1 MLSRPNERL
10 LTRGALLV
18 CWHCRQ
24 TRDDC
29 PVAAPVKPMHAM
41 SHEPAEV
48 SLPSPIERS
57 GQRRISLRGD
67 KAMGVPSGRK
77 PSWVKGPGKRRC
89 VLERREK
96 GGCFVYETS
105 RQTISQRFARKWMGG
120 RHGVI
125 D

>member
-48 SLPSPIERS
+48 SLPSPIEWS

-77 PSWVKGPGKRRC
+77 PSWIKGAGKRRGG
-89 VLERREK
+89 LGRREK
-96 GGCFVYETS
+96 GGCFVSETS
-105 RQTISQRFARKWMGG
+105 RLTISQRFARECKGG
-120 RHGVI
+120 RH
-125 D
+125 DLFD